1 MLHISIFIYILLCFL
16 TEPEMPTSLR
26 VVDVT
31 YTTIT
36 LSWSPPDMPNGI
48 IMDYHLQYRRANS
61 SSLYFILLP
70 IDNQLT
76 RTITRLSPSTEYD
89 FRVAATTIVGRGLYT
104 GLVTTITL
112 GKF

>member
-1 MLHISIFIYILLCFL
+1 MLHISICFL
-16 TEPEMPTSLR
+16 TEPGMPTSLR
-26 VVDVT
+26 VVAVT

-61 SSLYFILLP
+61 SSLYYILLP
-70 IDNQLT
+70 IDDQLT
-76 RTITRLSPSTEYD
+76 RTVTGLSPSTEYD

-104 GLVTTITL
+104 GLVTNITL